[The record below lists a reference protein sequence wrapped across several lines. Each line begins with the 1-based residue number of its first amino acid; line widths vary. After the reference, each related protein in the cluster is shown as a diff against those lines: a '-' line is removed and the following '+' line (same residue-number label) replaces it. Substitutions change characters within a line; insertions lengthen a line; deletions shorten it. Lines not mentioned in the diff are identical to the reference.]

1 MAGTRATS
9 VATIQNPLTRTGDA
23 SRAAA
28 AAAHEYFIEPTD
40 ASCREI
46 TVSKVRRWSWWKAQI
61 GA

>member
-1 MAGTRATS
+1 

-46 TVSKVRRWSWWKAQI
+46 TVSKVRRWSWWKA
-61 GA
+61 